1 MKHIE
6 LQGSLF
12 WKFSGQPQIIFEEM
26 TISIRNELARF
37 GIAFLS
43 PATYIPVP
51 DGVQPEIPR
60 AQLISTDNRFTINIS
75 YISISINYNI
85 IDMEHS
91 IVTDRFYNS
100 LLSIYNA
107 LIQKGFLFNRIGI
120 VSKSYNS
127 GYEPADWIHSNTI
140 KESIKKDNLIEAGI
154 NLVYRKSTGK
164 FPYNEVV
171 NISNGYR
178 HDTSEKV
185 ILITRDINT
194 VQDQL
199 NTLERDVFDEFVSL
213 TKRSFEC
220 DALTSITRS

>member
-12 WKFSGQPQIIFEEM
+12 WKFSGQPQIMFEEM

-37 GIAFLS
+37 GLTFFS

-60 AQLISTDNRFTINIS
+60 AQLISTDNRFTVNIS
-75 YISISINYNI
+75 YISISISYNI

-91 IVTDRFYNS
+91 VVTERFYKA

-107 LIQKGFLFNRIGI
+107 LINNGYLFNRIGI

-127 GYEPADWIHSNTI
+127 GYEPADWIHNNTI
-140 KESIKKDNLIEAGI
+140 KENIKKDNLIEAGI
-154 NLVYRKSTGK
+154 NLVYRKSAEK
-164 FPYNEVV
+164 FFYNEVV

-194 VQDQL
+194 VQDQI
-199 NTLERDVFDEFVSL
+199 NTLEHDIFDEFVNL

>member
-1 MKHIE
+1 M
-6 LQGSLF
+6 
-12 WKFSGQPQIIFEEM
+12 FEEM

-37 GIAFLS
+37 GLMFFS

-60 AQLISTDNRFTINIS
+60 AQLISTDNRFTVSIS

-85 IDMEHS
+85 IDMEYS
-91 IVTDRFYNS
+91 VVVEKFYNA
-100 LLSIYNA
+100 LLSIHSA
-107 LIQKGFLFNRIGI
+107 LINKGYYFNRIGI

-127 GYEPADWIHSNTI
+127 SHDPADWIHKNTI
-140 KESIKKDNLIEAGI
+140 KENIIKDNLIEAGI
-154 NLVYRKSTGK
+154 NLVYRKSTER
-164 FPYNEVV
+164 FSYNEVV

-194 VQDQL
+194 VQEQFSI
-199 NTLERDVFDEFVSL
+199 LERNILDDFIQLVKSTFQ
-213 TKRSFEC
+213 C
-220 DALTSITRS
+220 DALESIIRR

>member
-1 MKHIE
+1 
-6 LQGSLF
+6 
-12 WKFSGQPQIIFEEM
+12 M

-37 GIAFLS
+37 GLTFFS

-60 AQLISTDNRFTINIS
+60 AQLISTDNRFTVNIS
-75 YISISINYNI
+75 YISISIIYNI

-91 IVTDRFYNS
+91 VVTERFYKA

-107 LIQKGFLFNRIGI
+107 LINNGYFFNRIGI

-127 GYEPADWIHSNTI
+127 GYEPADWIHNNTI
-140 KESIKKDNLIEAGI
+140 KENIKKDNLIEAGI
-154 NLVYRKSTGK
+154 NLVYRKSAGK
-164 FPYNEVV
+164 FSYNEVV

-194 VQDQL
+194 VQDQI
-199 NTLERDVFDEFVSL
+199 NTLEHDIFDEFVNL